1 MRPTLKTIAGIARV
15 SPATVSLCLNRHPVA
30 RTLSE
35 ETRNRIWAAARECNY
50 RPNYIAKALS
60 RGRTSSIGLVV
71 ADLKIVRQANFA
83 SEIMTLA
90 AERGNHLLIAST
102 HFSKTKELEAFLSP
116 PRSGRWTGSSSSS
129 TPSPPTRRST
139 GNACANSFRSSNS
152 AGTSGCLSSCP
163 TAAGRWSRRFFC
175 SGIPAQGE
183 SAESSPRSFW
193 KDTAP
198 LSRRRA
204 GSTEWISNWSRP
216 TPAASPTA
224 TATAPGPRRRP

>member
-102 HFSKTKELEAFLSP
+102 HFST
-116 PRSGRWTGSSSSS
+116 
-129 TPSPPTRRST
+129 TR
-139 GNACANSFRSSNS
+139 
-152 AGTSGCLSSCP
+152 P
-163 TAAGRWSRRFFC
+163 VWIAA
-175 SGIPAQGE
+175 
-183 SAESSPRSFW
+183 
-193 KDTAP
+193 
-198 LSRRRA
+198 
-204 GSTEWISNWSRP
+204 
-216 TPAASPTA
+216 
-224 TATAPGPRRRP
+224 